1 MERLPDPG
9 VKNMRWSLPY
19 EVFISL
25 RYLRARRRQRSLSVI
40 SMISTAGVAVGVMA
54 LIVVMAVMS
63 GFEFD
68 LRSKI
73 LGTNA
78 HIWVLRYGEHGV
90 EDPGEVL
97 KTVRQVPGVT
107 AASPFT
113 YNEVLLTA
121 GGRTAG
127 SVLRGIDLA
136 SAVNTTDLR
145 KTLKSASPALLAAMR
160 EPHPV
165 FPPDGII
172 LGSFLASTLGVGVGS
187 SVDVLLPLGGD
198 LSPLGV
204 IPRMR
209 RFTVQG
215 VFQIGFAE
223 FDSKLAM
230 IGIPD
235 AQQLFR
241 MGSAVTGIEVRIL
254 DIYNAPAVAQA
265 IRARL
270 PFPYFTRTW
279 MELNRNFFS
288 ALRVE
293 RIVMFVILTMI
304 VLVAAFGIVST
315 LIMLVMQKRKE
326 IAILK
331 SMGATARSIMAI
343 FVVQG
348 VFIGAAGTL
357 LGLAAGLLIAHNLDP
372 IVAGIEWLFHFQ
384 AFPQD
389 VYLLDKLPSRVL
401 WPDVVAITV
410 TAFLISVLATIL
422 PARQAA
428 GVDPVVA
435 IRYE

>member
-1 MERLPDPG
+1 MA
-9 VKNMRWSLPY
+9 WSLPY

-25 RYLRARRRQRSLSVI
+25 RYLKAKRRQRSLSVI
-40 SMISTAGVAVGVMA
+40 TFISTAGVAVGVMA

-68 LRSKI
+68 LRNKI

-78 HIWVLRYGEHGV
+78 HIWVLRYGERGI
-90 EDPGEVL
+90 EEPDAAL
-97 KTVRQVPGVT
+97 AAVRQVPGVT

-121 GGRTAG
+121 AGRTAG
-127 SVLRGIDLA
+127 TVLRGIDLA
-136 SAVNTTDLR
+136 SAVETTDFR
-145 KTLKSASPALLAAMR
+145 KTLKSASAELTEAMGSR
-160 EPHPV
+160 HPV
-165 FPPDGII
+165 FPPDGVI
-172 LGSFLASTLGVGVGS
+172 LGSYLASSLGVSVGS
-187 SVDVLLPLGGD
+187 PVDVLLPLGGD

-204 IPRMR
+204 MPRMR
-209 RFTVQG
+209 RFTVVG
-215 VFQIGFAE
+215 IFQVGFAE

-230 IGIPD
+230 IAIPT

-241 MGSAVTGIEVRIL
+241 MGSAVSGIEVRVA
-254 DIYNAPAVAQA
+254 DIYQAAQIAEA

-270 PFPYFTRTW
+270 KFPYFTRTW

-304 VLVAAFGIVST
+304 VLVAAFGIIST

-326 IAILK
+326 IAVLK
-331 SMGATARSIMAI
+331 SMGATGGSLMAVFI
-343 FVVQG
+343 VQG
-348 VFIGAAGTL
+348 MIIGAAGTI
-357 LGLAAGLLIAHNLDP
+357 LGLLAGLAIAKNLDP
-372 IVAGIEWLFHFQ
+372 IVAVIEWLFGFK

-401 WPDVVAITV
+401 LPDVVAITI
-410 TAFLISVLATIL
+410 TAFIISFLATII
-422 PARQAA
+422 PSRQAA
-428 GVDPVVA
+428 RVDPVVA

>member
-1 MERLPDPG
+1 MA
-9 VKNMRWSLPY
+9 WSLPY
-19 EVFISL
+19 EIFISL
-25 RYLRARRRQRSLSVI
+25 RYLKAKRRQRSLSVI
-40 SMISTAGVAVGVMA
+40 SFISIAGVAVGVMA

-68 LRSKI
+68 LRNKI

-78 HIWVLRYGEHGV
+78 HIWVLRYGDRGIQEP
-90 EDPGEVL
+90 DTAL
-97 KTVRQVPGVT
+97 AAVRQVPGVT

-121 GGRTAG
+121 AGRTAG
-127 SVLRGIDLA
+127 TVLRGIDLA
-136 SAVNTTDLR
+136 SAVEATDFR
-145 KTLKSASPALLAAMR
+145 KTLKSAGPDLKEAMAN
-160 EPHPV
+160 PHPV

-172 LGSFLASTLGVGVGS
+172 LGSYLAGSLGLAVGS
-187 SVDVLLPLGGD
+187 PVDVLLPLGGD

-204 IPRMR
+204 MPRMR
-209 RFTVQG
+209 RFTVVG
-215 VFQIGFAE
+215 IFQVGFAE

-230 IGIPD
+230 IAIPT

-241 MGSAVTGIEVRIL
+241 MEQAVSGIEVRVA
-254 DIYNAPAVAQA
+254 DIYQAPQIAGA

-270 PFPYFTRTW
+270 KFPFFTRTW

-304 VLVAAFGIVST
+304 VLVAAFGIIST

-331 SMGATARSIMAI
+331 SMGATGGSLMTVFI
-343 FVVQG
+343 VQG
-348 VFIGAAGTL
+348 MIIGAAGTI
-357 LGLAAGLLIAHNLDP
+357 LGLLAGLTIARNLDP
-372 IVAGIEWLFHFQ
+372 IVATMEWLFGFK

-389 VYLLDKLPSRVL
+389 VYLLDKLPARIL
-401 WPDVVAITV
+401 WPDVLAITV
-410 TAFLISVLATIL
+410 TAFAISFLATII
-422 PARQAA
+422 PSRQAA
-428 GVDPVVA
+428 RVDPVVA

>member
-1 MERLPDPG
+1 MA
-9 VKNMRWSLPY
+9 WSLPY
-19 EVFISL
+19 EIFISL
-25 RYLRARRRQRSLSVI
+25 RYLKAKRRQRSLSVI
-40 SMISTAGVAVGVMA
+40 TYISIAGVAVGVMA

-63 GFEFD
+63 GFEYD
-68 LRSKI
+68 LRGKI

-78 HIWVLRYGEHGV
+78 HIWVLRYGERGI
-90 EDPGEVL
+90 EEPDAAL
-97 KTVRQVPGVT
+97 ASVRQVPGVS

-121 GGRTAG
+121 AGRTAG
-127 SVLRGIDLA
+127 TVLRGIDLA
-136 SAVNTTDLR
+136 SAVEATDFL
-145 KTLKSASPALLAAMR
+145 KTLKTTGTDLAEAMAS
-160 EPHPV
+160 PHPV

-172 LGSFLASTLGVGVGS
+172 LGSYLAGSLGVSVGS
-187 SVDVLLPLGGD
+187 PVDVLLPLGGD

-204 IPRMR
+204 MPRMR
-209 RFTVQG
+209 RFTVAG
-215 VFQIGFAE
+215 IFQVGFAE

-230 IGIPD
+230 IAIPT

-241 MGSAVTGIEVRIL
+241 MGSAVSGIEVRIK
-254 DIYNAPAVAQA
+254 DIYQAGQIAEA
-265 IRARL
+265 IRDRL
-270 PFPYFTRTW
+270 KFPYFTRTW

-304 VLVAAFGIVST
+304 VLVAAFGIIST

-331 SMGATARSIMAI
+331 SMGATGGSLMAVFI
-343 FVVQG
+343 VQG
-348 VFIGAAGTL
+348 MIIGAAGTI
-357 LGLAAGLLIAHNLDP
+357 LGLLAGLSIAKNLDP
-372 IVAGIEWLFHFQ
+372 IVAAIEWLFGFK

-401 WPDVVAITV
+401 LPDVIAITI
-410 TAFLISVLATIL
+410 TAFVISFLATII
-422 PARQAA
+422 PSRQAA
-428 GVDPVVA
+428 RVDPVVA

>member
-1 MERLPDPG
+1 MAWP
-9 VKNMRWSLPY
+9 LPY
-19 EVFISL
+19 EVFISF
-25 RYLRARRRQRSLSVI
+25 RYLKARRRQRSVSVI
-40 SMISTAGVAVGVMA
+40 SFISTAGVAVGVMA

-68 LRSKI
+68 LRNKI

-78 HIWVLRYGEHGV
+78 HIWVLRYGERGI
-90 EDPGEVL
+90 EEPDAAL
-97 KTVRQVPGVT
+97 AAIRQVPGVT

-127 SVLRGIDLA
+127 AVLRGVDLA
-136 SAVNTTDLR
+136 SAVETTDFR
-145 KTLKSASPALLAAMR
+145 KTLKSASADLTAAMNTSR
-160 EPHPV
+160 PA
-165 FPPDGII
+165 FPPDGIV
-172 LGSFLASTLGVGVGS
+172 LGSILAGSLGVSVGS
-187 SVDVLLPLGGD
+187 PVDVLLPLGGD

-209 RFTVQG
+209 RFSLVG
-215 VFQIGFAE
+215 IFQTGFAE

-230 IGIPD
+230 IAIPS

-241 MGSAVTGIEVRIL
+241 MGTAVTGIEVRVQ
-254 DIYNAPAVAQA
+254 DIYQADGVAEA
-265 IRARL
+265 LRAKLR
-270 PFPYFTRTW
+270 FPYFTRTW
-279 MELNRNFFS
+279 MELNKNFFS

-331 SMGATARSIMAI
+331 SMGATNRSIMGI
-343 FVVQG
+343 FIVQG
-348 VFIGAAGTL
+348 VIIGIAGTA
-357 LGLAAGLLIAHNLDP
+357 LGLLAGLLIAHNLDP
-372 IVAGIEWLFHFQ
+372 IVAAVEWVFGFK

-389 VYLLDKLPSRVL
+389 VYLLDKLPARVL
-401 WPDVVAITV
+401 WPDVLAIGI
-410 TAFLISVLATIL
+410 TAFLVSLLATIL
-422 PARQAA
+422 PSRQAA
-428 GVDPVVA
+428 QIDPVVA

>member
-1 MERLPDPG
+1 MARS
-9 VKNMRWSLPY
+9 VPY

-25 RYLRARRRQRSLSVI
+25 RYLKAKRRHRSLSVI
-40 SMISTAGVAVGVMA
+40 TFISIAGVAVGVMA

-68 LRSKI
+68 LRNKI

-78 HIWVLRYGEHGV
+78 HIWVLRYGERGI
-90 EDPGEVL
+90 EEPAAAL
-97 KTVRQVPGVT
+97 ATVRQVPGVT
-107 AASPFT
+107 AATPFT
-113 YNEVLLTA
+113 YSEVLLTV

-127 SVLRGIDLA
+127 TVLRGIDLA
-136 SAVNTTDLR
+136 SALEATDLR
-145 KTLKSASPALLAAMR
+145 KTLRSAGAELTAAMASPR
-160 EPHPV
+160 PV
-165 FPPDGII
+165 FPPDGIV
-172 LGSFLASTLGVGVGS
+172 LGSFLAGTLGVNVGS
-187 SVDVLLPLGGD
+187 PVDVLLPLGGD

-204 IPRMR
+204 MPRMR
-209 RFTVQG
+209 RFTVVG
-215 VFQIGFAE
+215 IFQVGFAE

-230 IGIPD
+230 IAIPT

-241 MGSAVTGIEVRIL
+241 MGPAVSGIEVRVK
-254 DIYNAPAVAQA
+254 DIYQAAQVAEA
-265 IRARL
+265 IRVRL
-270 PFPYFTRTW
+270 QFPYFTRTW

-326 IAILK
+326 IAVLK
-331 SMGATARSIMAI
+331 SMGATGRSVMAV

-348 VFIGAAGTL
+348 MIIGAAGTV
-357 LGLAAGLLIAHNLDP
+357 LGLLAGLTISRNLDP
-372 IVAGIEWLFHFQ
+372 IVAAVEWLFGFK

-389 VYLLDKLPSRVL
+389 IYLLDKLPARIL

-410 TAFLISVLATIL
+410 TAFIISFLATII
-422 PARQAA
+422 PSRQAA
-428 GVDPVVA
+428 RVDPVVA

>member
-1 MERLPDPG
+1 MA
-9 VKNMRWSLPY
+9 WSLPY

-25 RYLRARRRQRSLSVI
+25 RYLKAKRRQRSLSVI
-40 SMISTAGVAVGVMA
+40 TFISIAGVAVGVMA

-68 LRSKI
+68 LRNKI

-78 HIWVLRYGEHGV
+78 HIWVLRYGDRGV
-90 EDPGEVL
+90 EEPAAALAG
-97 KTVRQVPGVT
+97 VRGVPGVT

-113 YNEVLLTA
+113 YNEVLLTTA
-121 GGRTAG
+121 GRTAG
-127 SVLRGIDLA
+127 TVLRGIDLA
-136 SAVNTTDLR
+136 SAVETTDFRRTLR
-145 KTLKSASPALLAAMR
+145 SASAELTAAMASPR
-160 EPHPV
+160 PV
-165 FPPDGII
+165 FPPDGIV
-172 LGSFLASTLGVGVGS
+172 LGSYLASSLGVAVGS
-187 SVDVLLPLGGD
+187 PVDVLLPLGGD

-204 IPRMR
+204 MPRMR
-209 RFTVQG
+209 RFTVVG
-215 VFQIGFAE
+215 IFQVGFAE

-230 IGIPD
+230 IAVPT

-241 MGSAVTGIEVRIL
+241 MGSAVSGIEVRVR
-254 DIYNAPAVAQA
+254 DIYQAAQIAEA

-270 PFPYFTRTW
+270 KFPYFTRTW

-304 VLVAAFGIVST
+304 VLVAAFGIIST

-326 IAILK
+326 IAVLK
-331 SMGATARSIMAI
+331 SMGATGGSLMAVFI
-343 FVVQG
+343 VQG
-348 VFIGAAGTL
+348 MIIGAAGTL
-357 LGLAAGLLIAHNLDP
+357 LGLLAGLGIAKNLDP
-372 IVAGIEWLFHFQ
+372 IVAAVEWLFGFK

-389 VYLLDKLPSRVL
+389 VYLLDKLPARIL

-410 TAFLISVLATIL
+410 TAFVISFLATIV
-422 PARQAA
+422 PSRQAA
-428 GVDPVVA
+428 RVDPVVA

>member
-1 MERLPDPG
+1 MA
-9 VKNMRWSLPY
+9 WSLPF

-25 RYLRARRRQRSLSVI
+25 RYLKARRRQRSLSLITFI
-40 SMISTAGVAVGVMA
+40 SIAGVAVGVMA

-68 LRSKI
+68 LRNKI

-78 HIWVLRYGEHGV
+78 HIWVLRYGERGI
-90 EDPGEVL
+90 EEPDAAL
-97 KTVRQVPGVT
+97 AAVRQTPGVT

-121 GGRTAG
+121 AGRSAG
-127 SVLRGIDLA
+127 TVLRGIDLA
-136 SAVNTTDLR
+136 SAVEATDFR
-145 KTLKSASPALLAAMR
+145 KSLKSASAELTVAMAS
-160 EPHPV
+160 PHPV
-165 FPPDGII
+165 FPPDGIV
-172 LGSFLASTLGVGVGS
+172 LGSYLASSLGVSVGS
-187 SVDVLLPLGGD
+187 PVDVLLPLGGD

-204 IPRMR
+204 TPRMR
-209 RFTVQG
+209 RFTVVG
-215 VFQIGFAE
+215 IFQVGFAE

-230 IGIPD
+230 VAVPT

-241 MGSAVTGIEVRIL
+241 MGSAVSGIEVRVA
-254 DIYNAPAVAQA
+254 DIYQAAQIAEA

-270 PFPYFTRTW
+270 KFPYFTRTW

-304 VLVAAFGIVST
+304 VLVAAFGIIST

-326 IAILK
+326 IAVLK
-331 SMGATARSIMAI
+331 SMGATGGSLMAVFI
-343 FVVQG
+343 VQG
-348 VFIGAAGTL
+348 MIIGAAGTI
-357 LGLAAGLLIAHNLDP
+357 LGLLAGLAIAKNLDP
-372 IVAGIEWLFHFQ
+372 IVAAIEWLFGFK

-401 WPDVVAITV
+401 WPDVVAIAI
-410 TAFLISVLATIL
+410 TAFIISFLATII
-422 PARQAA
+422 PSRQAA
-428 GVDPVVA
+428 RVDPVVA

>member
-1 MERLPDPG
+1 MA
-9 VKNMRWSLPY
+9 WSLPY

-25 RYLRARRRQRSLSVI
+25 RYLKAKRRQRSLSVI
-40 SMISTAGVAVGVMA
+40 TFISVAGVAVGVMA
-54 LIVVMAVMS
+54 LIVVMGVMS

-68 LRSKI
+68 LRNKI

-78 HIWVLRYGEHGV
+78 HIWVLRYGERGI
-90 EDPGEVL
+90 EAPDAAL
-97 KTVRQVPGVT
+97 ATIRQVPGVT

-113 YNEVLLTA
+113 YTEVLLTA
-121 GGRTAG
+121 AGRSAG
-127 SVLRGIDLA
+127 TVLRGVDLA
-136 SAVNTTDLR
+136 SAVEATDFR
-145 KTLKSASPALLAAMR
+145 KTLKSASTELTAAMSA
-160 EPHPV
+160 PHPI
-165 FPPDGII
+165 FPPDGIV
-172 LGSFLASTLGVGVGS
+172 LGTYLAGSLGVSVGS
-187 SVDVLLPLGGD
+187 PVDVLLPLSGD

-204 IPRMR
+204 VPRMR
-209 RFTVQG
+209 RFTVVG
-215 VFQIGFAE
+215 VFQVGFAE

-230 IGIPD
+230 IAIPT

-241 MGSAVTGIEVRIL
+241 MGSAVSGIEVRVA
-254 DIYNAPAVAQA
+254 DVYQAPQVAET

-270 PFPYFTRTW
+270 KLPYFTRTW

-304 VLVAAFGIVST
+304 VLVAAFGIIST

-331 SMGATARSIMAI
+331 SMGATGRSLMAVFI
-343 FVVQG
+343 VQG
-348 VFIGAAGTL
+348 MIIGAAGTL
-357 LGLAAGLLIAHNLDP
+357 LGLLAGLVIAGNLDP
-372 IVAGIEWLFHFQ
+372 IVAAIEWAFGFK

-401 WPDVVAITV
+401 WPDVIAITI
-410 TAFLISVLATIL
+410 TAFVISFLATII
-422 PARQAA
+422 PSRQAA
-428 GVDPVVA
+428 RVDPVVA

>member
-1 MERLPDPG
+1 MA
-9 VKNMRWSLPY
+9 WSLPY

-25 RYLRARRRQRSLSVI
+25 RYLKAKRRQRSLSVI
-40 SMISTAGVAVGVMA
+40 TFISIAGVAVGVMA

-68 LRSKI
+68 LRNKI

-78 HIWVLRYGEHGV
+78 HIWVLRYGERGI
-90 EDPGEVL
+90 EEPDAAL
-97 KTVRQVPGVT
+97 AAVRQVPGVT

-121 GGRTAG
+121 AGRTAG
-127 SVLRGIDLA
+127 TVLRGIDLA
-136 SAVNTTDLR
+136 SAVEATDFR
-145 KTLKSASPALLAAMR
+145 KTLKSASAELTEAMAS
-160 EPHPV
+160 PHPV

-172 LGSFLASTLGVGVGS
+172 LGSYLASSLGVSVGS
-187 SVDVLLPLGGD
+187 PVDVLLPLGGD

-204 IPRMR
+204 MPRMR
-209 RFTVQG
+209 RFTVVG
-215 VFQIGFAE
+215 IFQVGFAE

-230 IGIPD
+230 IAVPT

-241 MGSAVTGIEVRIL
+241 MGSAVSGIEVRVA
-254 DIYNAPAVAQA
+254 DIYQAAQIAEA

-270 PFPYFTRTW
+270 KFPYFTRTW

-304 VLVAAFGIVST
+304 VLVAAFGIIST

-326 IAILK
+326 IAVLK
-331 SMGATARSIMAI
+331 SMGATGGSLMAVFI
-343 FVVQG
+343 VQG
-348 VFIGAAGTL
+348 MIIGAAGTI
-357 LGLAAGLLIAHNLDP
+357 LGLLAGLAIAKNLDP
-372 IVAGIEWLFHFQ
+372 IVAAIEWLFGFK

-401 WPDVVAITV
+401 LPDVVAITI
-410 TAFLISVLATIL
+410 TAFIISFLATII
-422 PARQAA
+422 PSRQAA
-428 GVDPVVA
+428 RVDPVVA